1 MKSLLTLWC
10 VLLLTQTAAAQLRLP
25 SLPQLPSLPALPEPR
40 AVLAPEALQ
49 GLRARSIDTLL
60 RRHAGVLERDANG
73 EPALR
78 GELLVIA
85 PSAAL
90 LDAARAAGYTLRSD
104 DTLPGIDTR
113 LVVLAAPPG
122 LTTAAALEQLRA
134 IDPQARIDL
143 HHVYTPS
150 GTAAAVPAPAELPTQ
165 AWRVGLIDSGV
176 DGTHPALRRVQLAQ
190 HGCGG
195 AVKPAL
201 HGTAVASL
209 LAGRA
214 RSLAGS
220 APGAAL
226 YAADVYCGPGPGGS
240 VAAVADALGWLARER
255 VAVINISL
263 VGPANRA
270 LQAVVEAML
279 ARGHVLV
286 AAVGN
291 DGPAAPPLYPAAY
304 AGVVGVTGVD
314 RAQRVL
320 PEAGR
325 GPQVMFA
332 ARGAE
337 LMAAVPGGGETAA
350 RGTSFAAPLVAG
362 LLARRIA
369 EPDAARAL
377 AVVNTLAEQATDL
390 GAAGRDDV
398 YGLGLVGA
406 AGPSH

>member
-1 MKSLLTLWC
+1 MKPLFTLWC
-10 VLLLTQTAAAQLRLP
+10 VLLLTQTAVAQLRLP
-25 SLPQLPSLPALPEPR
+25 SLPSLPSLPALPEPR
-40 AVLAPEALQ
+40 AVLAPQALQ
-49 GLRARSIDTLL
+49 GLRARTIGALL
-60 RRHAGVLERDANG
+60 RRHASVLERDANG

-78 GELLVIA
+78 GELLVVA

-122 LTTAAALEQLRA
+122 IATAAALEQLLA

-143 HHVYTPS
+143 HHIYTPS
-150 GTAAAVPAPAELPTQ
+150 GTASAVPALPTEPPAP

-176 DGTHPALRRVQLAQ
+176 DGAHPALRRVQLAQ

-209 LAGRA
+209 LAGRTLT
-214 RSLAGS
+214 LAGS
-220 APGAAL
+220 APGARL

-240 VAAVADALGWLARER
+240 VVAVADALGWFARER

-291 DGPAAPPLYPAAY
+291 DGPAAPPLFPAAY

-325 GPQVMFA
+325 GPQVMFS
-332 ARGAE
+332 ARGSE
-337 LMAAVPGGGETAA
+337 LLAAVPGGGETAA

-362 LLARRIA
+362 LLARHIA
-369 EPDAARAL
+369 EPDPARAL
-377 AVVNTLAEQATDL
+377 AAVNTLAGQAIDL

-406 AGPSH
+406 AGL